1 MSEPTSA
8 ARDDRPV
15 VGLLG
20 ATGITG
26 RVALAHLVARAA
38 EAGVDVV
45 VGARDPGRVRALC
58 AARAVPVPE
67 TVRTDV
73 TDEASLRTLVR
84 RADVLV
90 NLAGPYTRLAPPVLA
105 ACVAEGTHY
114 LDLTGELPLVLRTD
128 RDLHDAARAAG
139 VALVHTAGFEALP
152 PDVLVDAA
160 RRHAAA
166 TGETLRSA
174 DLVTSVRTPPGSRF
188 SESVSG
194 GTVQSLVEVLR
205 DPDPARTGDVA
216 ARVPHPAPGT
226 GTAADPE
233 AVRRT
238 SPLRL
243 RARTAGGRVLAP
255 MSPLAAV
262 NPPVV
267 HRTQALSPV
276 PGAAAHPLAFREA
289 MSLGPWGGAP
299 GAGRFAAAE
308 AVAAFQAL
316 AGLATRLP
324 HPVRARLAD
333 VLARVL
339 PAAGTGP
346 EGDVLTGWSWTTRGT
361 FTTREGTVF
370 PGLLEAEGNPGYGT
384 TPWLTAEL
392 ALRMATR
399 GVPDAALGSTT
410 PALALDG
417 DLAALLPARVRITVG
432 R

>member
-26 RVALAHLVARAA
+26 RVALAHLVTRAA

-45 VGARDPGRVRALC
+45 VGARGPGRVRALC

-67 TVRTDV
+67 TVPTDV

-205 DPDPARTGDVA
+205 DPDP
-216 ARVPHPAPGT
+216 
-226 GTAADPE
+226 
-233 AVRRT
+233 
-238 SPLRL
+238 
-243 RARTAGGRVLAP
+243 ARTAGGRVLAP

>member
-1 MSEPTSA
+1 MDAPHPP
-8 ARDDRPV
+8 RPV

-26 RVALAHLVARAA
+26 RVALAHLAARAQ

-45 VGARDPGRVRALC
+45 VGARDPERVRALC
-58 AARAVPVPE
+58 AERDVPAPE
-67 TVRTDV
+67 LVRTDV
-73 TDEASLRTLVR
+73 TDPASLRAFVR

-114 LDLTGELPLVLRTD
+114 LDLTGEAPLVHRTD

-160 RRHAAA
+160 RRHAAGL
-166 TGETLRSA
+166 GESLRSA
-174 DLVTSVRTPPGSRF
+174 DLVTSVCTPPGTGF
-188 SESVSG
+188 SDSVSG

-205 DPDPARTGDVA
+205 DPDPARSGDVA

-226 GTAADPE
+226 GTAADPG
-233 AVRRT
+233 AVRRA

-243 RARTAGGRVLAP
+243 RARVAGGRVLAP
-255 MSPLAAV
+255 MSPMAAI

-276 PGAAAHPLAFREA
+276 PGASAQPLAFREA
-289 MSLGPWGGAP
+289 MSVGRSGGAQ
-299 GAGRFAAAE
+299 GLVRLAAAE
-308 AVAAFQAL
+308 ALAGFQAV
-316 AGLATRLP
+316 AGLAGRLP
-324 HPVRARLAD
+324 HPVRSRLAG

-339 PAAGTGP
+339 PRSGTGP
-346 EGDVLTGWSWTTRGT
+346 AGDVLTGWSWTVRGT
-361 FTTREGTVF
+361 FGTREGTVF
-370 PGLLEAEGNPGYGT
+370 PAVLEAQGNPGYGT
-384 TPWLTAEL
+384 TPWMVVEL

-399 GVPDAALGSTT
+399 GVPDAALGSST

-417 DLAALLPARVRITVG
+417 DLAALLPARVRIAVG
-432 R
+432 

>member
-1 MSEPTSA
+1 MEPQQNS
-8 ARDDRPV
+8 RPV

-26 RVALAHLVARAA
+26 RTALAHLLARAP

-45 VGARDPGRVRALC
+45 VGARDPERVRALC
-58 AARAVPVPE
+58 AERDLPVPE
-67 TVRTDV
+67 VLHADIA
-73 TDEASLRTLVR
+73 DPGSLRAFVR

-90 NLAGPYTRLAPPVLA
+90 DLAGPYTRLAPPVLA

-114 LDLTGELPLVLRTD
+114 VDVTGESQLVHRTD
-128 RDLHDAARAAG
+128 RELHGAARAAG

-152 PDVLVDAA
+152 ADVLVDAA

-166 TGETLRSA
+166 RGETLRTA
-174 DLVTSVRTPPGSRF
+174 DLVTSVRTPPGTGF

-216 ARVPHPAPGT
+216 ARLPDPAPGS
-226 GTAADPE
+226 GTAADPD
-233 AVRRT
+233 AVRAF

-243 RARTAGGRVLAP
+243 RARTADGRVLAA
-255 MSPLAAV
+255 MSPLAAI

-276 PGAAAHPLAFREA
+276 PGAAAHPVAFREA
-289 MSLGPWGGAP
+289 MAVGRSGGLR
-299 GAGRFAAAE
+299 GAGRLAAAQ

-316 AGLATRLP
+316 AGLATGLP
-324 HPVRARLAD
+324 HPVRARLAG
-333 VLARVL
+333 VLSGVL
-339 PAAGTGP
+339 PQVGTGP
-346 EGDVLTGWSWTTRGT
+346 VGDVLTGWSWTTRGV
-361 FTTREGTVF
+361 FTTHEGSSF
-370 PGLLEAEGNPGYGT
+370 PAVLEAQGNPGYGT
-384 TPWLTAEL
+384 TPWLTTEL
-392 ALRMATR
+392 ALRMAVR
-399 GVPDAALGSTT
+399 GVPAAALGSST

-417 DLAALLPARVRITVG
+417 DLDALLPARVRITVG
-432 R
+432 